1 MILKFITGQVSL
13 DEFDAYVKN
22 IENMGLARALE
33 IQNAALERY
42 NAR

>member
-1 MILKFITGQVSL
+1 MIVKFICCEGSL
-13 DEFDAYVKN
+13 DNVDEYEQKP
-22 IENMGLARALE
+22 ENMGLARDVE